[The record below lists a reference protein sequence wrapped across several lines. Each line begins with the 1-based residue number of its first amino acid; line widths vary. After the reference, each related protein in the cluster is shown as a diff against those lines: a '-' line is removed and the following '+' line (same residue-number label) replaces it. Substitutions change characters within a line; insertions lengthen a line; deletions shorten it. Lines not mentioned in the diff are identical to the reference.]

1 MKPLTLGAG
10 QLGSTGSNPV
20 KVLNFFQ
27 ASLRKLHKLH
37 SLRWSFLHFHFI
49 SAVHIWFI
57 SYIINIMLA
66 TCVHWQEVNYGK
78 LNSLQKEQPLQDK
91 WERTSLLGGRKSDY
105 FKSFPTGFENFFISR
120 ASLKVAEHSFGS
132 FWVYVIC
139 QIMAREG
146 LQLTSWNLASGKYI
160 DERFWLTGKIWHF
173 RSFHGNMND
182 WIQP

>member
-1 MKPLTLGAG
+1 MTSRCQCDALTNWAMKPLTLGAG

-20 KVLNFFQ
+20 EVLNFFQ
-27 ASLRKLHKLH
+27 ASSRKLHKLR

-91 WERTSLLGGRKSDY
+91 WERTSLLGERKSDY
-105 FKSFPTGFENFFISR
+105 SKSFPTGFENFFTSR
-120 ASLKVAEHSFGS
+120 ASLKHGDRLYKEPWAGRAVSH
-132 FWVYVIC
+132 
-139 QIMAREG
+139 
-146 LQLTSWNLASGKYI
+146 LTLDVDPSTS
-160 DERFWLTGKIWHF
+160 
-173 RSFHGNMND
+173 
-182 WIQP
+182 

>member
-1 MKPLTLGAG
+1 MTSRCRCDALTNWAMKPLTLGAG

-91 WERTSLLGGRKSDY
+91 WERTSLLEGTKSDY

-120 ASLKVAEHSFGS
+120 ASLKHGDRLYKEPWTGRAVSH
-132 FWVYVIC
+132 
-139 QIMAREG
+139 
-146 LQLTSWNLASGKYI
+146 LTLDVDPSTS
-160 DERFWLTGKIWHF
+160 
-173 RSFHGNMND
+173 
-182 WIQP
+182 